1 MWDCCGRYRD
11 KALMNIGTTDGE
23 LRAKVSM
30 KKKFGK
36 ANKKK
41 DGKDGKVRAP
51 EPEPLTPLLTSCAIC
66 VHIRTSVG

>member
-1 MWDCCGRYRD
+1 
-11 KALMNIGTTDGE
+11 MNIGTTDGE

-51 EPEPLTPLLTSCAIC
+51 ELELLSPLLKSCATY
-66 VHIRTSVG
+66 VHIPTSVG